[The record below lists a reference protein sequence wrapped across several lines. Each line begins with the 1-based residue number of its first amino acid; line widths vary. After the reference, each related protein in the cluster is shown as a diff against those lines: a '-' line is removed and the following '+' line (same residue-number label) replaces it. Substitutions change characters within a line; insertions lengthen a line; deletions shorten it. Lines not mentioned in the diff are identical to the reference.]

1 MKTFDADI
9 KELEKYLRQQ
19 LIIQSQLNENR
30 VLNGLSMYGV
40 ELDKLLSEGIE
51 PEEGEEVEQIYDG
64 ITHCNTTLLFEL
76 EARDSNNNV
85 SMEEDNIDESK
96 AVICSNSTD
105 CDNIAVSDNTGT
117 VNTNITYYKAFRLKV
132 IIYGDDSKNLA
143 FKLIARFRSEA
154 VRNALYAKGIYVEEV
169 TEQKSVNE
177 YKNESMWLRNDFDIN
192 IGIKQ
197 EVEQITTE
205 SDFNDVDITIL
216 K

>member
-9 KELEKYLRQQ
+9 KELEKYLRQE
-19 LIIQSQLNENR
+19 LIVQSQLDETR
-30 VLNGLSMYGV
+30 VLNGLSVYGV
-40 ELDKLLSEGIE
+40 ELDKLLA
-51 PEEGEEVEQIYDG
+51 GEDDEQIYDG
-64 ITHCNTTLLFEL
+64 ITHDNTTLLFEL

-85 SMEEDNIDESK
+85 SMEEDIKDESK

-105 CDNIAVSDNTGT
+105 CDNITVSDDTGT

-143 FKLIARFRSEA
+143 FKLAARFRSQA
-154 VRNALYAKGIYVEEV
+154 VRNALYSKGIYVEEV

-205 SDFNDVDITIL
+205 SDFNNVDITIL